1 MRKKN
6 FQNNR
11 VNNDEGYMG
20 YISFCENFYFS
31 FLQVSCP
38 PVMAF
43 HLGSLGFLTAFR
55 FQDFRTKITTIL
67 EGKKN

>member
-1 MRKKN
+1 
-6 FQNNR
+6 
-11 VNNDEGYMG
+11 MG
-20 YISFCENFYFS
+20 NISFCENFYFS